1 MEAADC
7 GLACVA
13 MVADH
18 FGIHKDYHTLRMELG
33 TSVRGSTLQTIV
45 HQSEKLSIATR
56 AIRVELEDLRDISCP
71 AILHWDMKHFVVLH
85 RAKKNKLKIFD
96 PAEGIRWVPLEEAS
110 RRFTGIVLEMWPSP
124 DFQPTDE
131 RKVFSLSDFL
141 THFRGLWA
149 SLSSIGLLGLLIEIL
164 GLAAPMISKWLID
177 DALPAKDFALYWLL
191 VLGALTVLVARQI
204 ATLGRNL
211 SVVSIAAQINSQW
224 GARLKKKLLSLP
236 ISFFEARTLG
246 DISSKFA
253 GFHQITRTLTG
264 NSVEVLLDGVFAFL
278 PLLVLLYLDW
288 ALGCLSMAFVAL
300 YIAVR
305 WLTAPGLMRLQEQA
319 LQASAAQNNQF
330 IENVRGILTIRAN
343 GIEGLRLEEWRN
355 LYLAEVNDTLQV
367 QRRIALITQC
377 VATLS
382 NLRDWAVAA
391 MGIWLVLNGGLTLG
405 AYIAVLAYS
414 VNFGVRGN
422 ALIDKIVEIRL
433 LGVQAHRLSDLTETS
448 SDPTVGEFS
457 SSVTDDAVLHDSAPL
472 NIELQQV
479 SFSYSP
485 NLPLTIENLNLTI
498 RAGESVAII
507 GRSGAGK
514 TTLLKIIL
522 GLYEPTQGQILI
534 DGRIAGAEDFK
545 RLRLSSGIVVQGESL
560 FGGTIAQNISMF
572 SPSVSMEEII
582 RCAKASAIH
591 DDIERMP
598 MGYRTPVGDMGS
610 ALSGGQVQRIIIAR
624 ALCRRPALLLMDEAT
639 SHLDHATELLV
650 NGSLKDMK
658 VSRVIIA
665 HRKETIEMCDRIFDI
680 TDRS

>member
-7 GLACVA
+7 GTACVA

-18 FGIHKDYHTLRMELG
+18 FGIHRDYHTLRMELG
-33 TSVRGSTLQTIV
+33 TSVRGTTLQTIV
-45 HQSEKLSIATR
+45 RQSEMLSIATR

-71 AILHWDMKHFVVLH
+71 AILHWDMKHFVVLQ
-85 RAKKNKLKIFD
+85 RAKKDKLKIFD
-96 PAEGIRWVPLEEAS
+96 PAEGIRWVPQAEAA
-110 RRFTGIVLEMWPSP
+110 RRFTGIALEMWPSP
-124 DFQPTDE
+124 DFQPTNE
-131 RKVFSLSDFL
+131 LKKFSLSDFL
-141 THFRGLWA
+141 GHFRGLWT
-149 SLSSIGLLGLLIEIL
+149 SVGSIGLLGLLIEIL

-191 VLGALTVLVARQI
+191 ILGGLTVLIAKQI
-204 ATLGRNL
+204 ATLGRVL

-224 GARLKKKLLSLP
+224 GGRLKQKLLSLP
-236 ISFFEARTLG
+236 ISFFESRTLA

-288 ALGCLSMAFVAL
+288 ALGCLGMVFMAL
-300 YIAVR
+300 YIVIR
-305 WLTAPGLMRLQEQA
+305 WLSAPSLMRLQEKA
-319 LQASAAQNNQF
+319 LQASAAQNNHF

-343 GIEGLRLEEWRN
+343 GIEGFRLADWRN
-355 LYLAEVNDTLQV
+355 LFLTEVNDTLQV
-367 QRRIALITQC
+367 QRRIALIAQS
-377 VATLS
+377 VAALS

-391 MGIWLVLNGGLTLG
+391 VGVWLVFNGDLTLG
-405 AYIAVLAYS
+405 TYIAVLAYS

-422 ALIDKIVEIRL
+422 ALIDKIVEFRL

-448 SDPTVGEFS
+448 SDPTIGEFS
-457 SSVTDDAVLHDSAPL
+457 SPVTDNALPHDATPF
-472 NIELQQV
+472 NIELRQV

-485 NLPLTIENLNLTI
+485 NLPLIIDNLDLTI

-522 GLYEPTQGQILI
+522 GLYEPTKGQVLI
-534 DGRIAGAEDFK
+534 DGQIAGADEFK
-545 RLRLSSGIVVQGESL
+545 RLRLSSGIVIQGESL

-572 SPSVSMEEII
+572 SSTVSMEEIL
-582 RCAKASAIH
+582 RCAKAAAIH
-591 DDIERMP
+591 DDIDLMP
-598 MGYRTPVGDMGS
+598 MGYRTRVGDMGS

-639 SHLDHATELLV
+639 SHLDHATELIV
-650 NGSLKDMK
+650 NENLKSMR

-665 HRKETIEMCDRIFDI
+665 HRRETIEMCDRVFDI